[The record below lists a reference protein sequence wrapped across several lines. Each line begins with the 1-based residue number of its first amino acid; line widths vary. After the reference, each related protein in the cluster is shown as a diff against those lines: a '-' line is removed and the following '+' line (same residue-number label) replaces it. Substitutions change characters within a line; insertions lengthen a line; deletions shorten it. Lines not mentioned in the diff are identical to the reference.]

1 MKLCKEGIM
10 PIVSEEKKTK
20 KQMEELARQRIAYEN
35 FREWV
40 LGFDEKTFN
49 LESPRIDIFYDFFK
63 KFLNNDY
70 KNMQDFARGI
80 LKSYMFTA
88 TDEIVPVEIVPYIK
102 AEDLKIREIP
112 LINKFLND
120 YIVDE
125 GKSVEIKK
133 SADTYKAVAKI
144 IVDKLDE
151 VFGDVVYL
159 NMMDQSVKISSEL
172 KRTLAEAYKQNGY
185 VAYTRDPRFLIRQ
198 TSDGKKPEIK
208 EEYQPMLLT
217 MYSTIVK
224 RYIIEY
230 ANHIHQNLS
239 IEKFNEFWDVVELYL
254 SSVESRLSEE
264 SKKSEKY
271 LKYKEV
277 VDKFY
282 STTKEKVRRSCIK
295 EGRNGDYYKLVKTAI
310 DQLNKGEATDETRE
324 VLKDFYSK
332 IEKVNKGLR
341 IKDENGDNYPANYFV
356 CMPVHPSMALE
367 LMTKLQKT
375 GFLNEEQIKFVGDT
389 KLLMRKSL
397 PVANVYS
404 PIVSNTGDVE
414 NPRSVLTPLKIYTR
428 YPDGRVSDLAGD
440 EEYGCFVDKVE
451 KYIEEHNLPKN
462 NVCITMIGKDIARG
476 REPLNMEGI
485 ETGKIKNN

>member
-1 MKLCKEGIM
+1 M

-282 STTKEKVRRSCIK
+282 STTKEKVRRSCII
-295 EGRNGDYYKLVKTAI
+295 EGRNGD
-310 DQLNKGEATDETRE
+310 
-324 VLKDFYSK
+324 
-332 IEKVNKGLR
+332 
-341 IKDENGDNYPANYFV
+341 
-356 CMPVHPSMALE
+356 
-367 LMTKLQKT
+367 
-375 GFLNEEQIKFVGDT
+375 
-389 KLLMRKSL
+389 
-397 PVANVYS
+397 
-404 PIVSNTGDVE
+404 
-414 NPRSVLTPLKIYTR
+414 
-428 YPDGRVSDLAGD
+428 
-440 EEYGCFVDKVE
+440 
-451 KYIEEHNLPKN
+451 
-462 NVCITMIGKDIARG
+462 
-476 REPLNMEGI
+476 
-485 ETGKIKNN
+485 